1 MDGMV
6 LANIYITLD
15 SAISKTFNMFLN
27 KLQMMFSGDGLKTI
41 LLIPSNFS
49 SIAFHGTMKVVYKLY
64 LRRGAMLN
72 IQIYH

>member
-27 KLQMMFSGDGLKTI
+27 NLQMMLLSNIKLKEC
-41 LLIPSNFS
+41 
-49 SIAFHGTMKVVYKLY
+49 
-64 LRRGAMLN
+64 
-72 IQIYH
+72 IYQSQW

>member
-27 KLQMMFSGDGLKTI
+27 ELQMMLSNLKEC
-41 LLIPSNFS
+41 
-49 SIAFHGTMKVVYKLY
+49 
-64 LRRGAMLN
+64 
-72 IQIYH
+72 IYQSQW